1 MRVLGPSHA
10 PDRPRRVLICGT
22 VLGIDHLGKV
32 PAAEMAWSPLKTTS
46 KAANAVVSDALVK
59 ALIATDLAYCVL
71 LREPVW
77 RMSGIRLP

>member
-1 MRVLGPSHA
+1 
-10 PDRPRRVLICGT
+10 
-22 VLGIDHLGKV
+22 VLGIDQVPNV
-32 PAAEMAWSPLKTTS
+32 PAPKQALSPLKTTS
-46 KAANAVVSDALVK
+46 KAANAVASEALVK

>member
-1 MRVLGPSHA
+1 
-10 PDRPRRVLICGT
+10 
-22 VLGIDHLGKV
+22 
-32 PAAEMAWSPLKTTS
+32 MAWSPLKTMS
-46 KAANAVVSDALVK
+46 KAANTVASDALVK

>member
-1 MRVLGPSHA
+1 M
-10 PDRPRRVLICGT
+10 
-22 VLGIDHLGKV
+22 LGIDQVIKV
-32 PAAEMAWSPLKTTS
+32 PLPQTALSPLKTTGR
-46 KAANAVVSDALVK
+46 AANALASEALVK

>member
-1 MRVLGPSHA
+1 M
-10 PDRPRRVLICGT
+10 
-22 VLGIDHLGKV
+22 LGIDQVRKV
-32 PAAEMAWSPLKTTS
+32 SAPQMALSPLKTTS
-46 KAANAVVSDALVK
+46 KAANAMASEALVK